1 MNCKEGVPKEPGVQY
16 AQWGPCRKFR
26 VPSKNT
32 GSGCKDGIPS
42 KKSAFQAGEGG
53 KGGSRVRDGFTLQR
67 WENWVNTE
75 LPAEN
80 SGSQKGHRSRLQR
93 GQRLG
98 RKLGIQ
104 AAEEEIRPEIR
115 GSGCRR
121 WGSGRKYG
129 TLRGSGTQ
137 ATEKGIQVR
146 NTGFAAGNWRFSA
159 PAGLRCTWAAHGPC
173 AVPDAAQQVR
183 PSRRPSPGS
192 LPAPHLALPRPQRAH
207 PPPAH
212 PTRRTSLSD
221 QAVAVPTADARPPTA
236 AASPRAH
243 RLHAAQIPAG

>member
-1 MNCKEGVPKEPGVQY
+1 MHSEVHAGNSEFPARTQVQ
-16 AQWGPCRKFR
+16 AA
-26 VPSKNT
+26 
-32 GSGCKDGIPS
+32 KDGIPS
-42 KKSAFQAGEGG
+42 KKSAFQAGEEGG
-53 KGGSRVRDGFTLQR
+53 GGRVRNGFTLQR

-159 PAGLRCTWAAHGPC
+159 PAGLGCT
-173 AVPDAAQQVR
+173 
-183 PSRRPSPGS
+183 
-192 LPAPHLALPRPQRAH
+192 
-207 PPPAH
+207 
-212 PTRRTSLSD
+212 
-221 QAVAVPTADARPPTA
+221 
-236 AASPRAH
+236 
-243 RLHAAQIPAG
+243 